1 MSAAVHQLGV
11 VRVSS
16 YCVPGE
22 VPRSIVH
29 LSQAVEAKAARD
41 MASAIEVPCNLRS
54 SSKRFPVRLLQH
66 WSDFPMTQS

>member
-1 MSAAVHQLGV
+1 MHQGGV

-29 LSQAVEAKAARD
+29 LSQAVEAKAAHD
-41 MASAIEVPCNLRS
+41 MASAIEVPYNLRS
-54 SSKRFPVRLLQH
+54 YCQVQNVFLIDCYNTGVTCL
-66 WSDFPMTQS
+66 